1 MPQLRT
7 MEDLESRAL
16 RQFDKLVQCGSI
28 IFKDA
33 PPIHVPAQPFN
44 LQFRIASSL
53 TKKPQVDIKEAK
65 AQSDRQKD
73 TPVRSLGILP
83 TSFSNMSAR
92 NTRCGSTSS
101 ALSGRSS
108 SCTRTNTQSQ
118 IEPLSASDLAAAWS
132 VLCKLE
138 SPYIVIYNGGVQ
150 GGWSLPHRHLQLLPR
165 PARDVHDLFPDT
177 YGIENG
183 RVPNIPFQHIARKL
197 SPSPAGNDIFSIYR
211 ELLAAAGV
219 DEPDYSHSL
228 VLVREWMMVIPRS
241 RASQEGVKIVNAAG
255 MVGMIWIPS
264 KDVLDIWLQSEDP
277 MEILARFGKPW

>member
-65 AQSDRQKD
+65 AQSDRQQD
-73 TPVRSLGILP
+73 TPSPFARDPPDFVLEHVGAEHTLRFNKFCVVRPQFVLH
-83 TSFSNMSAR
+83 
-92 NTRCGSTSS
+92 
-101 ALSGRSS
+101 
-108 SCTRTNTQSQ
+108 TNEYKPQ